1 MAKKILLVDDD
12 QNTLDL
18 LEVFLYRD
26 YEIITALNGFEALTR
41 VEKEQPDLIMT
52 DITMPEMDGIR
63 FFNRVGKSK
72 TGNVPII
79 AVTSFGEDSTKN
91 SLLNM
96 GFFGVVCKPFEKKD
110 ITEVVARAMNRVGG
124 KHAEENNGERD

>member
-41 VEKEQPDLIMT
+41 AEKEQPDLIMT

-63 FFNRVGKSK
+63 FFNRIGKSK
-72 TGNVPII
+72 CGAPII
-79 AVTSFGEDSTKN
+79 AVTSFGEDSTRN

-110 ITEVVARAMNRVGG
+110 IAEVVAKAISRADG
-124 KHAEENNGERD
+124 KHAEKGKEERD

>member
-18 LEVFLYRD
+18 LEVFLYKD
-26 YEIITALNGFEALTR
+26 YEVITALNGFEALTKA
-41 VEKEQPDLIMT
+41 EKEQPDLIMT

-63 FFNRVGKSK
+63 FFNRIGKSK
-72 TGNVPII
+72 YGDVPII
-79 AVTSFGEDSTKN
+79 AVTSFGEDSTRN
-91 SLLNM
+91 SLINM

-110 ITEVVARAMNRVGG
+110 IAEVVAGAIKRKAG
-124 KHAEENNGERD
+124 KNAKDSKGERN

>member
-18 LEVFLYRD
+18 LEVFLYKD
-26 YEIITALNGFEALTR
+26 YDIITALNGFEALTR

-72 TGNVPII
+72 SGGVPII
-79 AVTSFGEDSTKN
+79 AVTSFGEDSTRN

-96 GFFGVVCKPFEKKD
+96 GFFGVVCKPFEKEDIAEAVAKAVNRKD
-110 ITEVVARAMNRVGG
+110 G
-124 KHAEENNGERD
+124 KKGGERD